1 MGDRLAF
8 VQSIIAMERWR
19 GYPQYE
25 NDKGLGRVA
34 LVASILSLIL
44 GMNCVLCLQLVLI
57 NIGLLPE
64 DIFGEWSDERRQLTL
79 QWTVYVIVLC
89 TFHLGEFFTTSI
101 FNPTVTSADSFM
113 VRVWYCTEH
122 ILCVPEVWSYYSI
135 MSLLHVTGKS
145 FQGLHSSGI
154 GKLRQCYCM
163 FVIILATEQ
172 HLTQFAYE
180 RKLSCVEFC
189 IRMVFFPSNNSPQIF
204 RIGILVAL
212 AGQICRSWAMI
223 TCGESFNH
231 YIQIDKKENHVLVT
245 HGM

>member
-1 MGDRLAF
+1 MPHFRLLSLMGDRLAF

-79 QWTVYVIVLC
+79 QWAVYVIVLC

-113 VRVWYCTEH
+113 VRV
-122 ILCVPEVWSYYSI
+122 
-135 MSLLHVTGKS
+135 
-145 FQGLHSSGI
+145 
-154 GKLRQCYCM
+154 
-163 FVIILATEQ
+163 
-172 HLTQFAYE
+172 
-180 RKLSCVEFC
+180 
-189 IRMVFFPSNNSPQIF
+189 
-204 RIGILVAL
+204 
-212 AGQICRSWAMI
+212 
-223 TCGESFNH
+223 
-231 YIQIDKKENHVLVT
+231 
-245 HGM
+245 